1 MCIPKGQTSHTCWD
15 MKPKM
20 CCGRGS
26 YFSSHTACS
35 GCIALQGNTTERDTG
50 QEKKKTAPEA
60 GGSKWLV
67 LPAGAQ
73 KASPGEAVGCLHEE
87 ALAS

>member
-1 MCIPKGQTSHTCWD
+1 MCIPKGQTSHISWD

-20 CCGRGS
+20 CCGCGS

-35 GCIALQGNTTERDTG
+35 GCIALQGNTERDTG
-50 QEKKKTAPEA
+50 QKERKTAPEA

-67 LPAGAQ
+67 LPAEAQ
-73 KASPGEAVGCLHEE
+73 KALPGEAMEYLHE
-87 ALAS
+87 APLAS